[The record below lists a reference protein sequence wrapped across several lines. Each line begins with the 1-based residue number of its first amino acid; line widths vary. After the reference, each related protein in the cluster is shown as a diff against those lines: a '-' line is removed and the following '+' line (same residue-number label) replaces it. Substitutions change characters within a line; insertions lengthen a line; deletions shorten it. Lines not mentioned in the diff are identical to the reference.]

1 MKVWR
6 FVGFDDGFGRGEA
19 YIVGCVTAG
28 SYVEGFMVD
37 RIEVDGMDVTEK
49 IVGLVSNSK
58 FRVQL
63 KCIFLYGI
71 TFAGFNV
78 ADIEAIH
85 RETGIPVVVVMRRKP
100 RFGDIERAVRNLENW
115 RERLDAI
122 RRAGDVCRVEGLY
135 VQFKGCSE
143 GDVRDFL
150 RASRLKGKVPE
161 ALRIAHLVASA
172 IVYGESKR
180 K

>member
-6 FVGFDDGFGRGEA
+6 FVGFDDGFRGGEA

-28 SYVEGFMVD
+28 TYVEGFMID

-49 IVGLVSNSK
+49 IVGLVESSRFK
-58 FRVQL
+58 IQI

-78 ADIEAIH
+78 ADVEEIN
-85 RETGIPVVVVMRRKP
+85 RRTGIPVVVVMRRMP
-100 RFGDIERAVRNLENW
+100 RFEDIERALKNLKDW
-115 RERLDAI
+115 ERRLEAI
-122 RRAGDVCRVEGLY
+122 KKAGDVKRVEGLY
-135 VQFKGCSE
+135 VQFKGCDAS
-143 GDVRDFL
+143 DVKEFIRV
-150 RASRLKGKVPE
+150 SRLKGKIPE

-180 K
+180 R